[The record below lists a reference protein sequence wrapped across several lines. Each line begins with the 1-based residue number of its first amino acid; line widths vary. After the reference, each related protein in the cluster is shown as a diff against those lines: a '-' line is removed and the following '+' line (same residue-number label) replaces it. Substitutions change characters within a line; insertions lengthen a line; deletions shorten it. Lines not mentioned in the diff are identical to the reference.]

1 MRRPRQ
7 LVRVNNRGVP
17 MGAILASSVVGFLC
31 VIAAAVS
38 PDTVFLFLLN
48 SSGAIILFVY
58 LMICI
63 SQIILRRRTDP
74 AELRVKMWLFP
85 VLSVLTAA
93 AIVAVLVQMAFERG
107 HAQPAPAEPPRVG
120 GRDRAVPDHEVARR
134 IGRAC
139 GGTGADAEP
148 VRGLDACRFSDLRS
162 RRRRR

>member
-1 MRRPRQ
+1 M
-7 LVRVNNRGVP
+7 
-17 MGAILASSVVGFLC
+17 
-31 VIAAAVS
+31 IAAAVS

-93 AIVAVLVQMAFERG
+93 ASSRCWC
-107 HAQPAPAEPPRVG
+107 RW
-120 GRDRAVPDHEVARR
+120 RSAR
-134 IGRAC
+134 
-139 GGTGADAEP
+139 T
-148 VRGLDACRFSDLRS
+148 RS
-162 RRRRR
+162 ASSC